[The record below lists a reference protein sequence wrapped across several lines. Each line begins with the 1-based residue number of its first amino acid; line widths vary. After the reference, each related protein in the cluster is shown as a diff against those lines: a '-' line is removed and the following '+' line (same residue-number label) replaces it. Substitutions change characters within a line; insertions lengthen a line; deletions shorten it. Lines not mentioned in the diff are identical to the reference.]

1 MIIIKNQLILLLL
14 ELLVVENAVERERF
28 IESLTEHNCL
38 TDDATLQSVN
48 QVLSLSFFTQN
59 DCKKYG
65 EQPLVYLDEDN
76 VYRFN
81 ENISKSLAANPYFK
95 TMVMDI
101 VISAKEKSYAYDSHQ
116 ALTLYK
122 KYTRKDAC
130 RLLNWENDE
139 SSTMYGYK
147 TKHQTCPIFVTYHK
161 NDEVEASVNYGDE
174 FINAEVLKWFTRSN
188 RKLTSPEVKTII
200 EAKENQIDV
209 HIFVKKDDDEGRD
222 FYYLGK
228 ACPDKSTVEQTV
240 MLDKEQK
247 EIPVVTMN
255 MVFEKPIEYKLYD
268 YLVEG
273 VE

>member
-1 MIIIKNQLILLLL
+1 
-14 ELLVVENAVERERF
+14 
-28 IESLTEHNCL
+28 
-38 TDDATLQSVN
+38 
-48 QVLSLSFFTQN
+48 
-59 DCKKYG
+59 
-65 EQPLVYLDEDN
+65 
-76 VYRFN
+76 
-81 ENISKSLAANPYFK
+81 
-95 TMVMDI
+95 
-101 VISAKEKSYAYDSHQ
+101 
-116 ALTLYK
+116 
-122 KYTRKDAC
+122 
-130 RLLNWENDE
+130 
-139 SSTMYGYK
+139 MYGYK

-228 ACPDKSTVEQTV
+228 ACPDQSTVEQTV